1 MVKTKGKSS
10 RRRKYNIVIMGR
22 ACSPSSRSRDL
33 VAQYKDKVKK
43 EASKVIDTLIEGNV
57 SIRLDY
63 FYTDSKRRLDDD
75 NLQKIIRDGLKS
87 VAYHDDRQ
95 ITESHAY
102 VYNLN
107 SSFQIED
114 PPFPEIFDHIGHGDF
129 VAVTLCSI

>member
-1 MVKTKGKSS
+1 MVKTKGKSN

-22 ACSPSSRSRDL
+22 AYSPRSHAA
-33 VAQYKDKVKK
+33 AQYKDKVRG
-43 EASKVIDTLIEGNV
+43 EALKVIDTLMEGDV

-63 FYTDSKRRLDDD
+63 FYTDSKSRLDDD

-87 VAYHDDRQ
+87 VAYHDDSQ

-107 SSFQIED
+107 SSFKIED
-114 PPFPEIFDHIGHGDF
+114 PPFPEIFDHIGHRDF
-129 VAVTLCSI
+129 VAITLCSI